1 MFRLAIGRRK
11 FVSLCLAKLTSG
23 SFSIAKPRKKIA
35 VGAIRWDA
43 WSAGNSLSNAA
54 VARSLSPLDYQSRA
68 PFCAKLRAPLNSLD
82 LSDCDSAKTVDLEIA
97 LAKRANIDFW
107 AYCWYGDTD
116 PMMEAWRFHQSSRRR
131 DDVKWCL
138 LLQLSRLDT
147 RDDLE
152 QQSSRYAGYFQQAN
166 YKVIGLRPLVFLYL
180 DNIASVSDISTGHLE
195 QMRTTF
201 EHLRESCLKHS
212 LSSPYV
218 VVMNGNPK
226 IAAMVRTAL
235 RADGIS
241 NYIGETPGGRLASY
255 EQLDTSVRHYWTELA
270 ATGSPIVP
278 ICMTGW
284 DTRPRRKTPP
294 PWQHATPGAIDL
306 SHYVEAGTAAQI
318 AAHIQAAIKFCLTY
332 PETCPAEIVLVYSW
346 NECDEGG
353 SALVPT
359 RGANGYNDQILNAV
373 GDMIKAD

>member
-1 MFRLAIGRRK
+1 MFRLAIRRRQ

-23 SFSIAKPRKKIA
+23 SFCVVKPRKTIA

-54 VARSLSPLDYQSRA
+54 VARSLSPPEFQSRA

-82 LSDCDSAKTVDLEIA
+82 LSDCDSARTVDLEIA
-97 LAKRANIDFW
+97 FAERANIDFW

-147 RDDLE
+147 QGDLE
-152 QQSSRYAGYFQQAN
+152 QECNRYSEFFQQSN
-166 YKVIGLRPLVFLYL
+166 YKAIGLSPLVFLYL
-180 DNIASVSDISTGHLE
+180 DNILLESSVSTVRLE

-201 EHLRESCLKHS
+201 EQLRKSCSKRG

-218 VVMNGNPK
+218 VVMNGDPK
-226 IAAMVRTAL
+226 TAAMVRKAL

-241 NYIGETPGGRLASY
+241 NYMGETPGDLPASY
-255 EQLDTSVRHYWTELA
+255 EQLDASVRRYWRKLA

-294 PWQHATPGAIDL
+294 PWQHAKPGAIDL
-306 SHYVEAGTAAQI
+306 SRYVEAGTAAQI
-318 AAHIQAAIKFCLTY
+318 ANHILAAIKFCRTY
-332 PETCPAEIVLVYSW
+332 PDTCPAEIVLIYSW

-359 RGANGYNDQILNAV
+359 FDSNGYNDQILSAV
-373 GDMIKAD
+373 GDMIAAN